1 MTPLQSVP
9 DIAHEGWLN
18 RSRSRDPHR
27 WFHRRRGSTTLA
39 VGCVLLLGAC
49 ERPPASRTPTRGTE
63 SPGAAGPALS
73 RANAAPVTPE
83 SADSAAATRGTESPG
98 AAGPVNATPAAPESA
113 DAAAATLDIEVV
125 VDRTSKGADAQCVV
139 TPAPRRLRL
148 RVRAS
153 CPGGP
158 RVWVT
163 LKAADE
169 VESAWTDGGPRK
181 YSPEG
186 DLIQGKW
193 SDVFVP
199 IPASK
204 PWNCP
209 VSHQNTFINP
219 PST

>member
-1 MTPLQSVP
+1 
-9 DIAHEGWLN
+9 
-18 RSRSRDPHR
+18 
-27 WFHRRRGSTTLA
+27 
-39 VGCVLLLGAC
+39 
-49 ERPPASRTPTRGTE
+49 
-63 SPGAAGPALS
+63 
-73 RANAAPVTPE
+73 
-83 SADSAAATRGTESPG
+83 
-98 AAGPVNATPAAPESA
+98 
-113 DAAAATLDIEVV
+113 V
-125 VDRTSKGADAQCVV
+125 VDRTSKGADAECVI
-139 TPAPRRLRL
+139 TPAPSRLRL

-169 VESAWTDGGPRK
+169 RESAWADGPRK

-204 PWNCP
+204 PRDVTFLSLEFVGSC
-209 VSHQNTFINP
+209 VSGDTLLSQRGTTKCRL
-219 PST
+219 PSP